1 MRARFLEQQPP
12 VRIVEKEDKV
22 FVYLCLNETVF
33 EETYNDGD
41 SYAAT
46 VYEYDYHEFVD
57 DSENVDAEDITQN
70 PEKYM
75 GYVPKT
81 GTLEEQL
88 AEMRT
93 QLEIINRFI
102 AEGGTT

>member
-12 VRIVEKEDKV
+12 VRIVEKEDKA

-33 EETYNDGD
+33 EEPYNDGD

-57 DSENVDAEDITQN
+57 DSENVDAEDIAQS

-102 AEGGTT
+102 AEGGTR

>member
-12 VRIVEKEDKV
+12 VRIVEKEDKA

-33 EETYNDGD
+33 EETYSDGD

-57 DSENVDAEDITQN
+57 DSENVDAEDITQS

>member
-1 MRARFLEQQPP
+1 MIGRSNAVSGGSELSPQKITNNTNIGMDVPSEALP
-12 VRIVEKEDKV
+12 
-22 FVYLCLNETVF
+22 
-33 EETYNDGD
+33 G
-41 SYAAT
+41 
-46 VYEYDYHEFVD
+46 EFVD
-57 DSENVDAEDITQN
+57 IKPFFPISENVDAEDITQS

-102 AEGGTT
+102 AEGGTQ